1 MTPYQSSTNPRLCSV
16 DKHILV
22 VVCRRRWWRLWD
34 NVSCLRC
41 LFCDL
46 NLAGG
51 GQDLPP
57 APSGR
62 GPLW

>member
-34 NVSCLRC
+34 SVSYLRC

-46 NLAGG
+46 NL
-51 GQDLPP
+51 
-57 APSGR
+57 
-62 GPLW
+62 GPLPGEISSSRPFAHE